1 MVDAVSE
8 SVDSLLEV
16 AGPLIA
22 ELRYALTG
30 GAHLA
35 WTPRLSAKMSEHGE
49 AD

>member
-22 ELRYALTG
+22 ERGCVLTG
-30 GAHLA
+30 GA
-35 WTPRLSAKMSEHGE
+35 R
-49 AD
+49 